1 MVTDNTHVERNIV
14 EALRRISD
22 IERRISKTGSTSI
35 AGSRIVG
42 GASTPSTGDVIKD
55 HRLLENLNST
65 LYWHLTLE
73 EYQAMSTLN
82 QNHGVLTGLLDDDHP
97 QYILHSLADNEN
109 DMLVASSDDTFV
121 KKSLEEIRQLIS
133 PKLYPQSD
141 SISAISMLRAD
152 GETAIVTVDTV
163 NQIVTIDKYL
173 HIAED
178 LQIEDGDI
186 IFENSATIKS
196 DDGHI
201 AMSPN
206 TYLSLDGGSHNTI
219 FIEYDTAVQSTRFAS
234 EVYGWRI
241 EHDGTANFGNL
252 SVNELSAKALTAE
265 VEQALA
271 GSQIISKSSA
281 MLSQNFTVPVPGA
294 TSDLVVKSF
303 TGYSAFRVFAD
314 GDYIRLRYMTR
325 EGQAFNIADCWGTVV
340 WASTDESS
348 LSQTY
353 TFTRSAI
360 PNSGTANAGQI
371 IETGALALDY
381 GVSGSGFIETTAV

>member
-1 MVTDNTHVERNIV
+1 MDTDNRHVERNII
-14 EALRRISD
+14 EALKHISD
-22 IERRISKTGSTSI
+22 IERRINRFGATKIG
-35 AGSRIVG
+35 GSRGSGETSSVT
-42 GASTPSTGDVIKD
+42 SGDVIKD

-65 LYWHLTLE
+65 LHWHLTLK
-73 EYQAMSTLN
+73 EYESLN
-82 QNHGVLTGLLDDDHP
+82 SLTGDHGQLTGLLDNDHP
-97 QYILHSLADNEN
+97 QYILSSLANEEN
-109 DMLVASSDDTFV
+109 DMLVASGDNTFV
-121 KKSLEEIRQLIS
+121 KKSLEEIRQIIS

-141 SISAISMLRAD
+141 SISAISILRAD

-173 HIAED
+173 HVAED

-219 FIEYDTAVQSTRFAS
+219 FIEYNTAVQSTGFAS

-241 EHDGTANFGNL
+241 EHNGTANFGNL

-281 MLSQNFTVPVPGA
+281 MLSQNFTVPAPGA
-294 TSDLVVKSF
+294 TSDLIVKSF
-303 TGYSAFRVFAD
+303 AGYSAFRVFAD

-340 WASTDESS
+340 LASIDESS
-348 LSQTY
+348 SSQTY

-360 PNSGTANAGQI
+360 PNSGIANAGQI